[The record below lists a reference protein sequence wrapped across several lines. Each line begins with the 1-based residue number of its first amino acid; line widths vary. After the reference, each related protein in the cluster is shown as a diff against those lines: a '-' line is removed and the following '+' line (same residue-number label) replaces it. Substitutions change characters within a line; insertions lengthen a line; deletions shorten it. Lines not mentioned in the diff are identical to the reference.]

1 MNKETKQESSI
12 PAQCRVSIVTLASLA
27 NYWKA
32 NGYKISTVSQLMSWS
47 LYLLTE
53 ILESNKLIGV
63 EPSIEEARDYM
74 MREGL
79 YQKVTGDRGY
89 KKLNAAIRFQGMR
102 KEGINPANSSIKE
115 DRNISHML
123 HRAPNQFTG
132 KPSSVEPFMGRVI
145 NPLVSQEAID
155 IYNNLQPEDIKPH
168 ISKEFAMKD
177 VELPPLHQGDSP
189 EAINER
195 IQSNDKIA
203 NAQLDELNSFD
214 PASLLSKAVK
224 DK

>member
-1 MNKETKQESSI
+1 MDKETKQESSI
-12 PAQCRVSIVTLASLA
+12 PVQSRISIVTLASLD
-27 NYWKA
+27 NYWRGEGKD
-32 NGYKISTVSQLMSWS
+32 IRTVSQLVSWS
-47 LYLLTE
+47 LYMLTE
-53 ILESNKLIGV
+53 ILTSNNLLGTD
-63 EPSIEEARDYM
+63 PSIEEARNYM
-74 MREGL
+74 MGRGL
-79 YQKVTGDRGY
+79 YQRGMDTRGY
-89 KKLNAAIRFQGMR
+89 KKLGNAIRFQKMR
-102 KEGINPANSSIKE
+102 DNGESPQQSANPTDKTAYNT
-115 DRNISHML
+115 L
-123 HRAPNQFTG
+123 HRAPNRFTG
-132 KPSSVEPFMGRVI
+132 KPSSVEPFMGRVT